1 MNVQTHSEMEAV
13 IQKTTNQFMFHIQ
26 VFRYVENLSGI
37 SCVKFNRCLNCNV
50 LIPLHCSRSNYCY
63 CPYFSD
69 LCAFLYCAEVD
80 WAMCLCRGSISA
92 DAEICDKRIHL
103 VNFNSDL
110 YARIHLKLCI
120 AVPKDPFLQE
130 RFFLEICI
138 CVRFI
143 FRFQTDALRRFYKN
157 YLVK

>member
-1 MNVQTHSEMEAV
+1 
-13 IQKTTNQFMFHIQ
+13 MFHIQ

-130 RFFLEICI
+130 RFFLEICMCTLHLSFSDRCLETLLQKLPSKVI
-138 CVRFI
+138 HCGTHWPPPCR
-143 FRFQTDALRRFYKN
+143 Y
-157 YLVK
+157 